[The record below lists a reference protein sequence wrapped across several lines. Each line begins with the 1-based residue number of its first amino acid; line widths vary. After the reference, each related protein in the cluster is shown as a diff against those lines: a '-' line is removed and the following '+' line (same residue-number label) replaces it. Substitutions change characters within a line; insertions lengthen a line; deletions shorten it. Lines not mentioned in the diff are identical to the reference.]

1 MPQNEPT
8 ISVVIV
14 NYNVKTY
21 LAQALVSIKKALAD
35 ISHEIFVVDNAS
47 VDGSS
52 QYIRN
57 NFPEITLIE
66 NKENVGFSRAN
77 NQALKLVRGKFVVLI
92 NPDTVVQEDTFEK
105 LLGFFDRTPEA
116 AAATCKIINPDGTF
130 SIDCRHSI
138 PTPSIAF
145 WKVTGL
151 SRIFPKSKIFGQYNL
166 TYLDPEQIYSVP
178 AISGSFMMI
187 KKSVLED
194 VGLFDE
200 QFFMYC
206 EDIDLCHRINRKNHK
221 IFYVP
226 TTQIIHYK
234 GESTKKNNL
243 DYVIAFNR
251 SLYQFF
257 KKYYAPRSVF
267 LFRWLVTLGIFLRGI
282 FIYLRSFFQLHFP
295 FMLDMVILNTV
306 LFFTFY
312 FRIELRRDFVLDDF
326 LNQFWIL
333 NVIATLLFLI
343 TALYHD
349 VYPRHRFSVHS
360 ILKTNIFTFIFLAF
374 LTFFLKQFA
383 FSRIVVL
390 ITFLIAPLLMVSWR
404 AILRKFYR
412 GEKTAL
418 GKDLFCKPV
427 VIIGTGRDVEELYQK
442 FRARKDI
449 HYEVVG
455 WLSEEELQETGN
467 VKIPNYLGTL
477 KNLEHIIQLYE
488 IRQVIFSASSISYQK
503 ILGTMSVISAPL
515 VEFKLVPSTLEVMI
529 GKSHIERLDD
539 YPLVDIDYPL
549 GKRMNRT
556 SKRIFDLFFSAI
568 LLVLCLPFFL
578 WVLIFQKNKL
588 EKIVYS
594 GNQTHHFTLWRFG
607 NKSGRNLA
615 NLWLLVAGVFGG
627 KISLVGAPLD
637 ETHPAERSFPLWY
650 KAGMTGLVQINRDK
664 IYSPEDAEKYH
675 LYYLK
680 NQSLFLDIEILL
692 KALRRAFFAG

>member
-1 MPQNEPT
+1 MSQTEPT

-21 LAQALVSIKKALAD
+21 LAQALVSIQRALD
-35 ISHEIFVVDNAS
+35 GISHEIFVVDNAS

-52 QYIRN
+52 QYIRK
-57 NFPEITLIE
+57 NFPEIKLIE
-66 NKENVGFSRAN
+66 NKENVGFGRAN
-77 NQALKLVRGKFVVLI
+77 NQALKLVQGKYIVLI

-105 LLGFFDRTPEA
+105 LLEFFDQTPKA

-138 PTPSIAF
+138 PTPAIAF

-178 AISGSFMMI
+178 AVSGSFMMI
-187 KKSVLED
+187 KKSVLDD

-206 EDIDLCHRINRKNHK
+206 EDIDLCYRINQKNYK

-282 FIYLRSFFQLHFP
+282 FIYLRSFFPLHFP
-295 FMLDMVILNTV
+295 LLLDMLILNAV

-312 FRIELRRDFVLDDF
+312 FRIELKRDFTFFDF
-326 LNQFWIL
+326 SHQFWIL
-333 NVIATLLFLI
+333 NLIATLLFLL
-343 TALYHD
+343 TAFYHD
-349 VYPRHRFSVHS
+349 VYPKHRFSVHS
-360 ILKTNIFTFIFLAF
+360 ILKTNIMTFILLAF

-390 ITFLIAPLLMVSWR
+390 ITFLIAPLLMFSWR

-427 VIIGTGRDVEELYQK
+427 VIVGTRRDVEELYQK
-442 FRARKDI
+442 FRARKDV

-455 WLSEEELQETGN
+455 WLSEEELPETEN
-467 VKIPNYLGTL
+467 VNVPNYLGTMN
-477 KNLEHIIQLYE
+477 NLEHIIQLYG

-515 VEFKLVPSTLEVMI
+515 VEFKLVPSNLEVMI
-529 GKSHIERLDD
+529 GKSHIEQLYD
-539 YPLVDIDYPL
+539 YPLVDIEYPL

-556 SKRIFDLFFSAI
+556 SKRIFDLLFSAV

-578 WVLIFQKNKL
+578 PAFIFQKKNPL
-588 EKIVYS
+588 KIIHS
-594 GNQTHHFTLWRFG
+594 GNQTHHFTLWQFR
-607 NKSGRNLA
+607 NKKRKNPA
-615 NLWLLVAGVFGG
+615 NVWLLAAGVFVG
-627 KISLVGAPLD
+627 KISLVGAPLEEIEQPEPD
-637 ETHPAERSFPLWY
+637 FPLWY
-650 KAGMTGLVQINRDK
+650 KAGVTGLVQINRDK
-664 IYSPEDAEKYH
+664 INSPEDAEKYH
-675 LYYLK
+675 LYYWK

-692 KALRRAFFAG
+692 KALRRAALAG